1 MEAAGGL
8 PPTED
13 VDSLG
18 CIVHGVFAMGHGV
31 HYGGL
36 PVLGFSYFPSA
47 PRPGSVY
54 ESGRCG
60 RHFDVP
66 PTEQNLHGGARMHD
80 LNWEVAPETR
90 TRGLAAAALTLR
102 STETTGLCNF

>member
-1 MEAAGGL
+1 MQATERWKPLAGFRPL
-8 PPTED
+8 RD

-18 CIVHGVFAMGHGV
+18 CIVHGVFAMEHGV

-54 ESGRCG
+54 ESGLRG

-66 PTEQNLHGGARMHD
+66 PTEQNLNG
-80 LNWEVAPETR
+80 N
-90 TRGLAAAALTLR
+90 
-102 STETTGLCNF
+102 